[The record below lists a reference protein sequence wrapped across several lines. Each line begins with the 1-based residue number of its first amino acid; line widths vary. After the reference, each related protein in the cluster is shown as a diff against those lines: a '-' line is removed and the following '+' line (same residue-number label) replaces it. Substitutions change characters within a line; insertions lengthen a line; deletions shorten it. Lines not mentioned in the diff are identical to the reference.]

1 MLPSSARR
9 VASAAPPSVIAGAI
23 AAGLCLRLT
32 TSATST
38 TLSVGP
44 RATRHQRRYSSS
56 NPSSP
61 DNDPENMPA
70 NRSLPAQST
79 KSSSTSE
86 KRKRRSKESVGRTTL
101 AALPSVPSTQNL
113 PRESLALSAFF
124 SLHRP
129 ISITHSL
136 PRAVSDDA
144 FASIFVRRGRSE
156 KMNDVMSTLS
166 QSVQE
171 LEQPMG
177 GLNLGGQE
185 GYPEGGEGMPKIS
198 LKNPDG
204 SDSGVY
210 VQLNAMSGDFLPF
223 CPPPIPEPKSEATGV
238 AEGAPTRAASQETAD
253 PADQHGSEPRR
264 RVYKAMLTIE
274 ETVESTGEVK
284 YMAHSS
290 ELHEESTEPR
300 RSFLERLARRQVM
313 FQESQKRNG
322 TILAI
327 SVKRQ
332 RKLKMKKKKYKKLLK
347 RTRNERRKLDRL

>member
-1 MLPSSARR
+1 MPS
-9 VASAAPPSVIAGAI
+9 
-23 AAGLCLRLT
+23 
-32 TSATST
+32 
-38 TLSVGP
+38 
-44 RATRHQRRYSSS
+44 
-56 NPSSP
+56 
-61 DNDPENMPA
+61 

-86 KRKRRSKESVGRTTL
+86 KRKRRSKDPAGRTAS

-136 PRAVSDDA
+136 PRAVTDDA

-156 KMNDVMSTLS
+156 KMNDVISTLS

-177 GLNLGGQE
+177 GLNLGGHE
-185 GYPEGGEGMPKIS
+185 GHMDGGEGMPKIS

-223 CPPPIPEPKSEATGV
+223 CPPPIPEPKSEAVGAGEGTP
-238 AEGAPTRAASQETAD
+238 AESASQEAAD
-253 PADQHGSEPRR
+253 SAAQHTSEPRR

-274 ETVESTGEVK
+274 ETVEATGEVK

-300 RSFLERLARRQVM
+300 RSFLERLARRQIM
-313 FQESQKRNG
+313 FQQSQKNNG
-322 TILAI
+322 AMQAI